1 MAARKK
7 KSSRILDTLDF
18 LPFLWYNFSMKVNIE
33 LAELKAENE
42 QLKQQNQWLLD
53 QLKLARKRQFGSSSE
68 KSKLEGG
75 EQLGLFDE
83 AEVAADPA
91 VPEPE
96 VKEIKAYTRRTAGKI
111 GIDKLPEDL
120 PVEVI
125 EHDLPPG
132 EKSCPDCGNEMHVM
146 GRKTREELKFVPA
159 KAVIVRHEALTYAC
173 RCCEKHSDRVPVM
186 KASMPAPVIKG
197 SFASPEAIAH
207 IACEKFVMASPLYR
221 QEADWKRKGIPLSR
235 QTMSNWLIR
244 ATNDW
249 LNPIYNA
256 MQAELR
262 RRQVLHADE
271 TVLQVLREDGRH
283 AESNS
288 YMWLY
293 RTSCDT
299 KKHIVLYDYQT
310 GRSGDYAKAFL
321 QDFEGYLHTDGLK
334 GYHFKLP
341 EEITVVGCWAHV
353 RRKFNDALKIV
364 PESAQKTSPAAQAIL
379 RLGQIYKLEEEF
391 RNLPQDDHFKAR
403 FEARL
408 ERSKPMIDAL
418 YAWCAAQ
425 SALPKSPL
433 GQAITYCLNQRFWLD
448 KFLLDGRLE
457 IDNNRA
463 ERSIKPFVIG
473 RKNWLFSNT
482 PGGAKASATLYSII
496 ETAKENDVNPFDYLV
511 YVFRNA
517 PDWDIHNDPIA
528 LERLMPWNFT
538 SPAA

>member
-1 MAARKK
+1 MIETQNWPEIIAKK
-7 KSSRILDTLDF
+7 DQQIADLE
-18 LPFLWYNFSMKVNIE
+18 V
-33 LAELKAENE
+33 
-42 QLKQQNQWLLD
+42 QNQWLLD
-53 QLKLARKRQFGSSSE
+53 QLKLARKRQFGPSSE

-83 AEVAADPA
+83 AEATADSTA
-91 VPEPE
+91 PEPE
-96 VKEIKAYTRRTAGKI
+96 TKEIKAYTRRKAGRI

-125 EHDLPPG
+125 EHDLPPE
-132 EKSCPDCGNEMHVM
+132 EKCCPDCGCEMHVM

-173 RCCEKHSDRVPVM
+173 RCCEKCSDHVPVM
-186 KASMPAPVIKG
+186 KANLPAPVIKG

-207 IACEKFVMASPLYR
+207 IACEKFVMGSPLYR
-221 QEADWKRKGIPLSR
+221 QEQDWTRKGIPLSR

-249 LNPIYNA
+249 LKPIYSA
-256 MQAELR
+256 MHRELLAR
-262 RRQVLHADE
+262 EVAHADE
-271 TVLQVLREDGRH
+271 TVLQVLREDGRK

-310 GRSGDYAKAFL
+310 GRSGDYAKKFL
-321 QDFEGYLHTDGLK
+321 GNFKGYLHADGHK
-334 GYHFKLP
+334 GYHAKLP
-341 EEITVVGCWAHV
+341 DDVIVVGCWAHV

-391 RNLPQDDHFKAR
+391 RKLPQDDNFKAR

-408 ERSKPMIDAL
+408 ERSKPLVDAL

-425 SALPKSPL
+425 TALPKSPL

-482 PGGAKASATLYSII
+482 PGGAKASAVLYSII
-496 ETAKENDVNPFDYLV
+496 ETAKENGVDPFSYLV
-511 YVFRNA
+511 YVFQNA
-517 PDWDIHNDPIA
+517 PNRGMHSDPLA
-528 LERLMPWNFT
+528 LERFMPWNFT